1 MNQTQK
7 LLQSVVENAR
17 TGLDAVEQL
26 LRQVK
31 DARMREELMV
41 EREQYQGFIR
51 DAEQALYAAGGQ
63 PHAKGMMERMGMWM
77 GIRMNT
83 MTDVS
88 NPHIAEMLIQGLTM
102 GIVGMTK
109 DRNDLPEADANAQG
123 IASNFITTQQ
133 DAIDRLKPLLKQ
145 EEKQGAVQR

>member
-1 MNQTQK
+1 MDQTQK

-17 TGLDAVEQL
+17 TGLDALEQL
-26 LRQVK
+26 LKHVK
-31 DARMREELMV
+31 DAKMREELMT

-51 DAEQALYAAGGQ
+51 DAEQALFAAGAQ

-83 MTDVS
+83 MTDIS
-88 NPHIAEMLIQGLTM
+88 NAHIAEMLIQGLTM
-102 GIVGMTK
+102 GVVGMTR
-109 DRNDLPEADANAQG
+109 DRNDLPDADANAHG

-133 DAIDRLKPLLKQ
+133 DAIERLKPLLR
-145 EEKQGAVQR
+145 EKELQSKR